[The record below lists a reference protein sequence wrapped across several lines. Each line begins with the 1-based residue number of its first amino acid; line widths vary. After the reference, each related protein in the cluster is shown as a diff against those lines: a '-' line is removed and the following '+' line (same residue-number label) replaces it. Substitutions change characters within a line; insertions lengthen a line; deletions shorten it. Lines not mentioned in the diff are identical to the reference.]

1 MAGQSPN
8 STNIDR
14 VASATSTALHLV
26 CHPEY
31 LYWRSEWQKLRDC
44 ISGEREIKRKGERYL
59 KPMKGSDAEDYKE
72 YLDRSTYYNM
82 TAQTLN
88 GMLGQVFRR
97 DPQIRNLPTK
107 FKNAVRKFGK
117 DGSSHVAFTKG
128 TVGEQ
133 LGVGRIGILVDAP
146 ATTTVDPT
154 SFAVA
159 YTAENILDWDMTT
172 DDWGMYVPSRVL
184 LREFERQSAAQLMAT
199 VAAPAKR
206 GARTQRVKPQ
216 SPALA
221 TSPAY
226 QYQTVY
232 RELTLEPHPDYPDY
246 DVVYVQRVYLDDP
259 TSQPKQVIVPNV
271 RGTPLTFIPFQ
282 FKGSNSITADIE
294 KPPLLDIADLN
305 LSHFRTYA
313 ELELGRTYT
322 ALPTYYAQVRDGQGA
337 SEYHIGPNR
346 VWEVG
351 EDQVPGILEYKG
363 EGLKAL
369 ETALATKE
377 QQIAAKGATPA
388 QINNLSNLF
397 KVLATAKAPT
407 GTQRLAGLFATLGTI
422 RAPSAS
428 TVTRLEA
435 MFRVLGSAKSIPGA
449 DRIAH
454 DLDTIGAAA
463 GRAARNLGALPGPLR
478 GLGPVMRGVGSNA
491 RVMSTG
497 IGSISK
503 PLGGA
508 AQELR
513 EFNRQ
518 IRDSNSLFRMFSTG
532 IAGISLTQL
541 FSGLYDTN
549 VALMKLD
556 KSLLFATGTFQG
568 SATAMQQYI
577 NMSQQLG
584 VSIAGNA
591 DAFGRFA
598 ISSKTSGYGMNDTMK
613 VFGRIEGLASPVAN
627 VGTRCDRPCINL
639 GDAGF
644 GRLHRRR
651 FKKPFRQAVDLLDVE
666 NRIALG
672 KQAGLAVVAFVR
684 VIGLGLEGSP
694 IDDWRGALTLAD
706 APA

>member
-322 ALPTYYAQVRDGQGA
+322 ALPTYYAQVRDG
-337 SEYHIGPNR
+337 H
-346 VWEVG
+346 
-351 EDQVPGILEYKG
+351 PG
-363 EGLKAL
+363 
-369 ETALATKE
+369 
-377 QQIAAKGATPA
+377 
-388 QINNLSNLF
+388 
-397 KVLATAKAPT
+397 
-407 GTQRLAGLFATLGTI
+407 R
-422 RAPSAS
+422 R
-428 TVTRLEA
+428 
-435 MFRVLGSAKSIPGA
+435 
-449 DRIAH
+449 DRRH
-454 DLDTIGAAA
+454 
-463 GRAARNLGALPGPLR
+463 
-478 GLGPVMRGVGSNA
+478 
-491 RVMSTG
+491 
-497 IGSISK
+497 
-503 PLGGA
+503 
-508 AQELR
+508 
-513 EFNRQ
+513 
-518 IRDSNSLFRMFSTG
+518 
-532 IAGISLTQL
+532 
-541 FSGLYDTN
+541 
-549 VALMKLD
+549 
-556 KSLLFATGTFQG
+556 
-568 SATAMQQYI
+568 
-577 NMSQQLG
+577 
-584 VSIAGNA
+584 
-591 DAFGRFA
+591 
-598 ISSKTSGYGMNDTMK
+598 
-613 VFGRIEGLASPVAN
+613 
-627 VGTRCDRPCINL
+627 
-639 GDAGF
+639 
-644 GRLHRRR
+644 
-651 FKKPFRQAVDLLDVE
+651 
-666 NRIALG
+666 
-672 KQAGLAVVAFVR
+672 
-684 VIGLGLEGSP
+684 
-694 IDDWRGALTLAD
+694 
-706 APA
+706 

>member
-88 GMLGQVFRR
+88 GMIGQVFRR

-377 QQIAAKGATPA
+377 QQIAAIGGRLMPGSSRSISESNNQSSMREANEQALLLNVIEAAQQGMTNVVRWWLMWRDVPLKETESLRYEINRDFVTMQVGAREMRAMQQMYTDGIVSIEVFFEFLRKAEIVDSEMSLEDFKA
-388 QINNLSNLF
+388 QLNDPKSFINNPD
-397 KVLATAKAPT
+397 AQAR
-407 GTQRLAGLFATLGTI
+407 QRGFT
-422 RAPSAS
+422 
-428 TVTRLEA
+428 
-435 MFRVLGSAKSIPGA
+435 
-449 DRIAH
+449 DR
-454 DLDTIGAAA
+454 
-463 GRAARNLGALPGPLR
+463 
-478 GLGPVMRGVGSNA
+478 
-491 RVMSTG
+491 
-497 IGSISK
+497 
-503 PLGGA
+503 
-508 AQELR
+508 AQEL
-513 EFNRQ
+513 E
-518 IRDSNSLFRMFSTG
+518 
-532 IAGISLTQL
+532 
-541 FSGLYDTN
+541 
-549 VALMKLD
+549 
-556 KSLLFATGTFQG
+556 
-568 SATAMQQYI
+568 QQAI
-577 NMSQQLG
+577 N
-584 VSIAGNA
+584 
-591 DAFGRFA
+591 
-598 ISSKTSGYGMNDTMK
+598 
-613 VFGRIEGLASPVAN
+613 
-627 VGTRCDRPCINL
+627 
-639 GDAGF
+639 
-644 GRLHRRR
+644 
-651 FKKPFRQAVDLLDVE
+651 
-666 NRIALG
+666 
-672 KQAGLAVVAFVR
+672 AGLADEEPASEEDVAPVA
-684 VIGLGLEGSP
+684 P
-694 IDDWRGALTLAD
+694 PRGAKL
-706 APA
+706 PRG

>member
-59 KPMKGSDAEDYKE
+59 KPMKGSDADDYKE

-88 GMLGQVFRR
+88 GMIGQVFRR

-172 DDWGMYVPSRVL
+172 DDWGIYVPSRVL

-199 VAAPAKR
+199 IAAPAKR

-322 ALPTYYAQVRDGQGA
+322 ALPTYRIEAQARENGAWKKNYEELDGNYRRSLVTSAIKDVAMLADVGVDPRAMGDLTTKALGVFKVDDEGRIVAMAGDAPLYGPDGVSPMTPKEWLVKLKDEAPYFFKGSTGGGA
-337 SEYHIGPNR
+337 GGDRTSKVHGRTHAE
-346 VWEVG
+346 
-351 EDQVPGILEYKG
+351 
-363 EGLKAL
+363 LKAM
-369 ETALATKE
+369 TA
-377 QQIAAKGATPA
+377 
-388 QINNLSNLF
+388 S
-397 KVLATAKAPT
+397 
-407 GTQRLAGLFATLGTI
+407 QRLALVNG
-422 RAPSAS
+422 
-428 TVTRLEA
+428 E
-435 MFRVLGSAKSIPGA
+435 K
-449 DRIAH
+449 
-454 DLDTIGAAA
+454 
-463 GRAARNLGALPGPLR
+463 
-478 GLGPVMRGVGSNA
+478 NA
-491 RVMSTG
+491 R
-497 IGSISK
+497 
-503 PLGGA
+503 L
-508 AQELR
+508 
-513 EFNRQ
+513 
-518 IRDSNSLFRMFSTG
+518 
-532 IAGISLTQL
+532 
-541 FSGLYDTN
+541 
-549 VALMKLD
+549 
-556 KSLLFATGTFQG
+556 
-568 SATAMQQYI
+568 
-577 NMSQQLG
+577 
-584 VSIAGNA
+584 
-591 DAFGRFA
+591 
-598 ISSKTSGYGMNDTMK
+598 
-613 VFGRIEGLASPVAN
+613 
-627 VGTRCDRPCINL
+627 
-639 GDAGF
+639 
-644 GRLHRRR
+644 
-651 FKKPFRQAVDLLDVE
+651 
-666 NRIALG
+666 
-672 KQAGLAVVAFVR
+672 
-684 VIGLGLEGSP
+684 
-694 IDDWRGALTLAD
+694 
-706 APA
+706 